1 MFVGVAEFAVFI
13 PHSGSL
19 KAKRSALNSMKG
31 RIKSRFNAAVSE
43 VDGQDL
49 WQRATLGVSVVGADP
64 GLLEETLR
72 AIRRVAERV
81 EAARI
86 VDFRLSVVPWSF
98 GEPELGCDGGSTSQ
112 TS

>member
-1 MFVGVAEFAVFI
+1 MFVGVAELAVII

-43 VDGQDL
+43 VGGQDL
-49 WQRATLGVSVVGADP
+49 WQRATLGVTVVGGEP

-72 AIRRVAERV
+72 AIRRVAEGV

-86 VDFRLSVVPWSF
+86 VDFRLDVVPWPWEN
-98 GEPELGCDGGSTSQ
+98 GD
-112 TS
+112 